1 MKQTKILVVEDDTA
15 TLEVITLRLQN
26 EGYQVAAFSL
36 GREAMGAFE
45 GDDFDLVIL
54 DIMLPDT
61 DGISICR
68 EIRRKSNIPIIMV
81 TGRGEKLDRVVGLEV
96 GADDYVVKP
105 FMSDELLARVRA
117 HLRRVTDYAS
127 TGAAQRMLK
136 AGPLQLDI
144 HSHQVIKDGKKVDLT
159 PTEFRLLL
167 ALVEAEGAV
176 LSGEEIFEKVWG
188 REGSN
193 QSLIETHVYNLRR
206 KIEDNASAPRFVLTI
221 RDAGYRFNADAD

>member
-1 MKQTKILVVEDDTA
+1 MKGARILVVEDNPDT
-15 TLEVITLRLQN
+15 TQLIVLRLAQ
-26 EGYQVAAFSL
+26 EGYDVEAFSEGHPAL
-36 GREAMGAFE
+36 EAFNE
-45 GDDFDLVIL
+45 RDFDLVIL

-68 EIRRKSNIPIIMV
+68 EMRRKSNVPIIMV

-127 TGAAQRMLK
+127 TTSTERLVQ
-136 AGPLQLDI
+136 AGPLQMDMHLQ
-144 HSHQVIKDGKKVDLT
+144 QVTKGDTKIRLT

-176 LSGEEIFEKVWG
+176 LSGGEIFGKVWG
-188 REGSN
+188 REGDN
-193 QSLIETHVYNLRR
+193 PSLIETHVYNLRQ
-206 KIEDNASAPRFVLTI
+206 KIEDNASAPRYVLTI
-221 RDAGYRFNADAD
+221 RDAGYRFNAGAG